1 MNPNY
6 SASRFSTYDQ
16 CLLKY
21 KYTYIDDLVVVGREF
36 AVQKKGTVFHQIAEE
51 TQVGESYESVK
62 TRAQALID
70 KELSKEE
77 LEKYPV
83 MNAIPGF
90 YFWWQ
95 NYVESY
101 VKDGYKLYKE
111 QWEKGTLDDVPIVGA
126 LDVCLVNEEKKLFR
140 IYDYKT
146 GSVAKLSDGYKNQLL
161 LYVYMLA
168 KKFSIPND
176 EVTQRFEC
184 YLYYPLTKDIRD
196 IDLNDEDKVKSL
208 TLKHTLR
215 YVFTLEEYEKTLASF
230 QKIIEDTKEKDWS
243 SLDQMKDATMSFSC
257 SYCQFCGHPRYCA
270 LTNKAGMTF
279 PHSAKIMT
287 KEEAK
292 ALKSD

>member
-6 SASRFSTYDQ
+6 SASRFSTYNQ

-21 KYTYIDDLVVVGREF
+21 KYSYIDDLVVVGREF

-51 TQVGESYESVK
+51 TQIGESFDSVK
-62 TRAQALID
+62 ARAEALVN

-95 NYVESY
+95 TYVEPY

-111 QWEKGTLDDVPIVGA
+111 QWERGELDGAPIVGA
-126 LDVCLVNEEKKLFR
+126 LDVCLVNEEKKLFH

-146 GSVAKLSDGYKNQLL
+146 GSAAKISDGYKNQLL
-161 LYVYMLA
+161 LYVYMLS
-168 KKFSIPND
+168 KKYDVPED
-176 EVTQRFEC
+176 EITKRFEC

-196 IDLNDEDKVKSL
+196 IDINDEEKIKKL
-208 TLKHTLR
+208 TLKNTLR
-215 YVFTLEEYEKTLASF
+215 CIFTDDEYQNTLKSF
-230 QKIIEDTKEKDWS
+230 RKIIADTKSKDWA
-243 SLDQMKDATMSFSC
+243 SLDQMKDGNMSFSC

-287 KEEAK
+287 KDEAK
-292 ALKSD
+292 ALKND

>member
-6 SASRFSTYDQ
+6 SASRFSTYNQ

-21 KYTYIDDLVVVGREF
+21 KYSYIDDLVVVGREF

-51 TQVGESYESVK
+51 TQIGESYDSVK
-62 TRAQALID
+62 ARAEALVN

-95 NYVESY
+95 TYVEPY

-111 QWEKGTLDDVPIVGA
+111 QWERGELDGAPIVGA

-146 GSVAKLSDGYKNQLL
+146 GSAAKISDGYKNQLL
-161 LYVYMLA
+161 LYAYMLS
-168 KKFSIPND
+168 KKYDVPED
-176 EVTQRFEC
+176 EITKRFEC

-196 IDLNDEDKVKSL
+196 IDINDEEKIKKL
-208 TLKHTLR
+208 TLKNTLR
-215 YVFTLEEYEKTLASF
+215 CIFTDDEYQNTLKSF
-230 QKIIEDTKEKDWS
+230 RKIIADTKSKDWA
-243 SLDQMKDATMSFSC
+243 SLDQMKDGNMSFSC

-287 KEEAK
+287 KDEAK
-292 ALKSD
+292 ALKND

>member
-6 SASRFSTYDQ
+6 SASRFSTYNQ

-21 KYTYIDDLVVVGREF
+21 KYSYIDDLVVVGREF

-51 TQVGESYESVK
+51 TQIGESYDSVK
-62 TRAQALID
+62 ARAEALVN

-95 NYVESY
+95 TYVEPY

-111 QWEKGTLDDVPIVGA
+111 QWERGELDGAPIVGA

-146 GSVAKLSDGYKNQLL
+146 GSAAKISDGYKNQLL
-161 LYVYMLA
+161 LYVYMLS
-168 KKFSIPND
+168 KKYDVPED
-176 EVTQRFEC
+176 EITKRFEC

-196 IDLNDEDKVKSL
+196 IDINDEEKIKKL
-208 TLKHTLR
+208 TLKNTLR
-215 YVFTLEEYEKTLASF
+215 CIFTDDEYQNTLKSF
-230 QKIIEDTKEKDWS
+230 RKIIADTKSKDWA
-243 SLDQMKDATMSFSC
+243 SLDQMKDGNMSFSC
-257 SYCQFCGHPRYCA
+257 SYCQFCGHPRYCT

-287 KEEAK
+287 KDEAK
-292 ALKSD
+292 ALKND